1 MLFVLIHTRKHTRKH
16 TLSFFDMGSC
26 TSSNLVDEFLP
37 NADQNTQKKAREQ
50 ELISLESILRVQH
63 EFVNLKNLEH
73 IPKTPEMQ
81 RMFEESVLEN
91 TRQLREM
98 SRIWR
103 SQRQLLCQ
111 TRNLH

>member
-1 MLFVLIHTRKHTRKH
+1 
-16 TLSFFDMGSC
+16 MGSC

-37 NADQNTQKKAREQ
+37 NADQNTQKKAYEQ
-50 ELISLESILRVQH
+50 ELISLESILRVQN
-63 EFVNLKNLEH
+63 EYVNLKNLEH
-73 IPKTPEMQ
+73 ISKTPEIQ

-91 TRQLREM
+91 TRQLCEM
-98 SRIWR
+98 TRIWR